1 MFFAYP
7 ISWDGEFHAGM
18 YRASLHANALWVG
31 VGPEIVFWS
40 VQRVGLER
48 DALSV
53 AHAHGLE

>member
-1 MFFAYP
+1 
-7 ISWDGEFHAGM
+7 M
-18 YRASLHANALWVG
+18 YSASLHANALWVG

-40 VQRVGLER
+40 IQRVGLER